1 MRYVTLKKHICHN
14 SRNTQR
20 VPDGNKQNI
29 CPSSQAKFLGPAGP
43 GCLLFLVTPPFQSD
57 SRSFSSLT
65 YLFLDRAGTL
75 FGRSGPGRAAT
86 PPCRAG
92 PPDSDFPDTLVGRQS
107 IVRSLSS
114 PHFQQIAC
122 RCHEFEE
129 CHTRLKKAG
138 LFKTDMSI

>member
-1 MRYVTLKKHICHN
+1 MRSVTLKRQICHN
-14 SRNTQR
+14 SRKIQR
-20 VPDGNKQNI
+20 DPDGNKQKKPTQ
-29 CPSSQAKFLGPAGP
+29 PSKISGP
-43 GCLLFLVTPPFQSD
+43 GCLLFLVTHPFQSD

-86 PPCRAG
+86 PPCRAW
-92 PPDSDFPDTLVGRQS
+92 PPDSDFPATLVGRRS

>member
-29 CPSSQAKFLGPAGP
+29 CPSSQAKFLGRAGP
-43 GCLLFLVTPPFQSD
+43 GGFLFLVTHPFQSD
-57 SRSFSSLT
+57 SWSFSSLT

-75 FGRSGPGRAAT
+75 LGRSGLGRAAT

-92 PPDSDFPDTLVGRQS
+92 PPDSDFLATLAGRQS

-114 PHFQQIAC
+114 PRFQQIAC
-122 RCHEFEE
+122 RCHEFKER
-129 CHTRLKKAG
+129 HIKFKKCW
-138 LFKTDMSI
+138 LF